1 MRRMTASS
9 PVPISQPAVAS
20 RAHALWELAG
30 VFLKL
35 SVTGLGGP
43 AAHIATMEAEL
54 VRRRHWL
61 AHDEFMDLLGAT
73 YLIPGPNSTE
83 LAIHLGYL
91 RGGGWGLVVA
101 GVCFIVPA
109 AVITGLLAWLYVVY
123 GALPQVLPALHGMQA
138 AVVAVVLQAVVQ
150 LGKSALK
157 TRTQWGIAV
166 VALVAALLGAPE
178 LVVVFGGGLV
188 ALPLGRAR
196 VAQGVASIGVGFV
209 AGTASAIGAG
219 LPARPS
225 LLSLALFFAKV
236 GSVLYGSGYV
246 LVAFLL
252 RGLVAERGWLSSQMI
267 LDAVAAGQVT
277 PGPVFTTATFV
288 GYLLRGPSGA
298 AVATAAIFAPSF
310 VLVALLTR
318 VLSRLRRSTRMR
330 AFLDGVNAS
339 SLSLMVAAAVA
350 LMPQLVGSPRRLVVL
365 LVLTVL
371 GIFSRGRFSPSW
383 LVLLGGLAGL
393 LFSL

>member
-1 MRRMTASS
+1 
-9 PVPISQPAVAS
+9 
-20 RAHALWELAG
+20 
-30 VFLKL
+30 
-35 SVTGLGGP
+35 
-43 AAHIATMEAEL
+43 
-54 VRRRHWL
+54 
-61 AHDEFMDLLGAT
+61 
-73 YLIPGPNSTE
+73 
-83 LAIHLGYL
+83 
-91 RGGGWGLVVA
+91 
-101 GVCFIVPA
+101 
-109 AVITGLLAWLYVVY
+109 
-123 GALPQVLPALHGMQA
+123 
-138 AVVAVVLQAVVQ
+138 
-150 LGKSALK
+150 
-157 TRTQWGIAV
+157 
-166 VALVAALLGAPE
+166 
-178 LVVVFGGGLV
+178 V

-318 VLSRLRRSTRMR
+318 LLSRLRRSTLMR

-339 SLSLMVAAAVA
+339 SLALMVAAAVA
-350 LMPQLVGSPRRLVVL
+350 LMPQLAGSPRRLVAL
-365 LVLTVL
+365 MVLTVL